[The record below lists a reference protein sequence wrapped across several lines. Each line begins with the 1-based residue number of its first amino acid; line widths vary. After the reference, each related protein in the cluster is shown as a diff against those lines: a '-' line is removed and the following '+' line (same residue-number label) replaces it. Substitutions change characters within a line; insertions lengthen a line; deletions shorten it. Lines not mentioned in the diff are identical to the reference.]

1 VLVVCINAVLLLL
14 LYLLTTHVK
23 FCALQFFIHDP
34 LLDNNDENGVAD
46 EEDENEEGNERNKI
60 WFQGRFFPS
69 AVSDGQII
77 EANTIMNN
85 HHNTPDDNNCIDSWG
100 ILAETGANDVDDCLL
115 CPDGGYRILD
125 LTFLRRAGKN
135 GKDVSEVKE
144 KYRRRWTA
152 RDLVWTGGN
161 MMALTTEDYS
171 LPLSSSMSRKNNNN
185 GSADHDQ
192 VPFVNF
198 EPCKLVEG
206 KPAIEL
212 AAKYFPLLVRR
223 LQVRD
228 IIEDGIG
235 SDRSLEDAMVLIG
248 KMQASAPAS
257 FVAATSAVGVDD
269 F

>member
-1 VLVVCINAVLLLL
+1 
-14 LYLLTTHVK
+14 
-23 FCALQFFIHDP
+23 
-34 LLDNNDENGVAD
+34 
-46 EEDENEEGNERNKI
+46 
-60 WFQGRFFPS
+60 
-69 AVSDGQII
+69 
-77 EANTIMNN
+77 MNN
-85 HHNTPDDNNCIDSWG
+85 HHNTPVNNCIDSWG

-125 LTFLRRAGKN
+125 LTFLRRAGN
-135 GKDVSEVKE
+135 GKGVSVKE

-171 LPLSSSMSRKNNNN
+171 LPLPSSMSMSKKKKNNS

-192 VPFVNF
+192 APFVNF

-228 IIEDGIG
+228 MIEDGIG
-235 SDRSLEDAMVLIG
+235 SGGRLEDVMVLIG
-248 KMQASAPAS
+248 NMQVSAPAS
-257 FVAATSAVGVDD
+257 FVAATSAVGDDD